1 MYFVHLTDAS
11 AMQFSFPVFSLSLHG
26 RTTVILY
33 NVANLCSVCAR
44 EFVYQRAS
52 QVLHLL
58 KSVTEMIYIIK
69 YNNKFLTELAQGCY
83 NVLYLRKV
91 AGTGPTDFATYT
103 AR

>member
-1 MYFVHLTDAS
+1 MK
-11 AMQFSFPVFSLSLHG
+11 FSFPVFYLSLLG
-26 RTTVILY
+26 RIQQLY
-33 NVANLCSVCAR
+33 YVANHCAR
-44 EFVYQRAS
+44 EFVYQAS

-91 AGTGPTDFATYT
+91 AGIGPTDFATNT